1 MGKHLVEKMEI
12 FKANSKREI
21 HKK

>member
-21 HKK
+21 H